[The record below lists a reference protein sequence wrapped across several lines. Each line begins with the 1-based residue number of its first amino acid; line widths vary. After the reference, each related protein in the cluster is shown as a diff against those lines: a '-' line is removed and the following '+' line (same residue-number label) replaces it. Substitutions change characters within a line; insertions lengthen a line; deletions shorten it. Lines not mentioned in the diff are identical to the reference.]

1 MGGVL
6 RPQRGAHRH
15 AQGVLAAGVLAS
27 LALQDAHRI
36 VPFASGTVQPSFD
49 RRDTEAY
56 RLAGTR
62 MAPLAQ
68 GELLK
73 FAAQHARRRRRGQ
86 QVTENRSCA
95 QRSWIREPSP
105 LVMPAPLPLAPWCAP

>member
-1 MGGVL
+1 
-6 RPQRGAHRH
+6 
-15 AQGVLAAGVLAS
+15 
-27 LALQDAHRI
+27 
-36 VPFASGTVQPSFD
+36 VPFASGTIQPSFD

-73 FAAQHARRRRRGQ
+73 FAAQHARRRRGGQ
-86 QVTENRSCA
+86 QVSDD
-95 QRSWIREPSP
+95 RETQLRPTFVDP
-105 LVMPAPLPLAPWCAP
+105 